1 MMQGGVEHE
10 GELVETFYHPWS
22 VLYGESC
29 GPRCTGGHRE
39 PQKWWEH
46 RTVNFYKKAHSLIKE
61 VVPNVANMIHAQ
73 GRTGVSSAKTDIF
86 VCGTDDPNGNCEVLA
101 NLSVKMAGKVLLSSA
116 GGKGTANILQK
127 VYRSLK
133 GKAPEANTLPYFL
146 ESLVPQ
152 YVDEDEYDEWKAATG
167 DFAINQLHDWLDEH
181 ELWAP
186 LIAEM
191 LSGKQQYRDNKDAIA
206 THLFCA
212 GHPTKFRAK
221 SQPVF
226 RNVRMREATE
236 ADLLDMMITGQHVG
250 AYCVPIT
257 NKLAKSMLKN
267 IKVRLFNKARGS
279 AWPGVRRPSIAIDLL
294 RNWRPTV

>member
-86 VCGTDDPNGNCEVLA
+86 VCGADDSNGNCEVLA

-181 ELWAP
+181 ELWVP
-186 LIAEM
+186 LIVEM

-212 GHPTKFRAK
+212 GHPTKTF
-221 SQPVF
+221 V
-226 RNVRMREATE
+226 
-236 ADLLDMMITGQHVG
+236 ITGQHVG

-267 IKVRLFNKARGS
+267 IKVRLFKKGS

-294 RNWRPTV
+294 RNWCPSA

>member
-10 GELVETFYHPWS
+10 EELVETFYNPWKHTM
-22 VLYGESC
+22 YGEGC
-29 GPRCTGGHRE
+29 DRGPQE
-39 PQKWWEH
+39 WWEH
-46 RTVNFYKKAHSLIKE
+46 RTVNFYKKAHSLIKG
-61 VVPNVANMIHAQ
+61 VVPNVANMISAQ
-73 GRTGVSSAKTDIF
+73 GRTGVTSAKTDIF
-86 VCGTDDPNGNCEVLA
+86 VCGADDSNGNCEVLA

-212 GHPTKFRAK
+212 GHPKRLRA
-221 SQPVF
+221 
-226 RNVRMREATE
+226 EWGDTE
-236 ADLLDMMITGQHVG
+236 PRGDG
-250 AYCVPIT
+250 YCVPIT

-279 AWPGVRRPSIAIDLL
+279 AWPGVRRPSIAIDLK
-294 RNWRPTV
+294 RNWCPSA